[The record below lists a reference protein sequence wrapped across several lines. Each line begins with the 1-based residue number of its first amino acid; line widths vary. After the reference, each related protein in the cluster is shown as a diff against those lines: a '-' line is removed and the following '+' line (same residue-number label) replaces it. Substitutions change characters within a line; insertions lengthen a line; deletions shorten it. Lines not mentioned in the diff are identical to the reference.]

1 MTTHELPVIT
11 STSNRRIV
19 DARKL
24 RQRKYRDRTDS
35 FLVEGLQIIYM
46 AWEAGMMPVEV
57 FYCESLFRN
66 RAAEELMDRLRA
78 GVSGGSDVDTAL
90 IPVSEEVLDSLASRS
105 ASQGIVAVY
114 KRHYTRL
121 ESLSF
126 TGGELVVVLDRL
138 RDPGN
143 IGTLIRAAD
152 AAGASAVISLLPAA
166 GAFDP
171 KAVRSSMGS
180 LFNVP
185 IVVSESVGPVFASL
199 HGAGLR
205 SVAADPYEGVLWGR
219 GLWEG
224 GVGLVLG
231 NEAQGLSEDVREQV
245 QEWARLP
252 LVGKAES
259 LNVSI
264 AGGVLMYAWLADNL
278 DRIQPEKEG
287 GGHESL

>member
-1 MTTHELPVIT
+1 LATHELSPIT

-19 DARKL
+19 EARKL
-24 RQRKYRDRTDS
+24 RQRKHRDRTDR
-35 FLVEGLQIIYM
+35 FLVEGLQIIFM
-46 AWEAGMMPVEV
+46 AWEAGVMPVEV
-57 FYCESLFRN
+57 FYCEPLFRS
-66 RAAEELMDRLRA
+66 RAAEAMMRRLRA
-78 GVSGGSDVDTAL
+78 GPPPGRASAKDVETTL
-90 IPVSEEVLDSLASRS
+90 IPVSEDVLDSLASRS

-114 KRHYTRL
+114 IRHYSSL
-121 ESLSF
+121 EALNLAS
-126 TGGELVVVLDRL
+126 GELVVVLDRL

-166 GAFDP
+166 DAFDP

-185 IVVSESVGPVFASL
+185 VVVSESVESVFAFL

-205 SVAADPYEGVLWGR
+205 SVAADPYAGVMWGR
-219 GLWEG
+219 GLWTG
-224 GVGLVLG
+224 GVALVLG
-231 NEAQGLSEDVREQV
+231 NEAQGLSEDVRAQV
-245 QEWARLP
+245 QAWARLP

-278 DRIQPEKEG
+278 DRIQPEQER
-287 GGHESL
+287 

>member
-1 MTTHELPVIT
+1 VAVHERSLIT

-19 DARKL
+19 EARKL
-24 RQRKYRDRTDS
+24 RQRKHRDRTDS
-35 FLVEGLQIIYM
+35 FLVEGLQIIFM
-46 AWEAGMMPVEV
+46 AWEAGVMPAEV
-57 FYCESLFRN
+57 FYCGSLFRS
-66 RAAEELMDRLRA
+66 RAAEAMMRRLRA
-78 GVSGGSDVDTAL
+78 GPPSDRASAGAADTAL
-90 IPVSEEVLDSLASRS
+90 IPVSEDVLDSLASRS

-114 KRHYTRL
+114 TRHYTRL
-121 ESLSF
+121 ESLALR
-126 TGGELVVVLDRL
+126 GDELVVVLDRL

-152 AAGASAVISLLPAA
+152 AAGARAVVSLLPAA
-166 GAFDP
+166 DAFDP

-185 IVVSESVGPVFASL
+185 VVVSEAVEQVFAYL

-205 SVAADPYEGVLWGR
+205 SVAADPYEGVMWGE

-224 GVGLVLG
+224 GVALVLG
-231 NEAQGLSEDVREQV
+231 NEAQGLSEDVRAQV
-245 QEWARLP
+245 QAWARLP

-278 DRIQPEKEG
+278 DRIQPQ
-287 GGHESL
+287 